1 MQKQQYRLSIK
12 CRVRCDKGHIGLRKS
27 AYYHAKCTIS
37 GHEMGSFGVRN
48 GLFWKTENILLRHGT
63 GGIFIYY

>member
-27 AYYHAKCTIS
+27 AYHHAKCTIS
-37 GHEMGSFGVRN
+37 DHEMGSFGVRN
-48 GLFWKTENILLRHGT
+48 GLFWKTGNTLLRHKAGV
-63 GGIFIYY
+63 IFIYY